1 MLVDDQAV
9 LLHGSVR
16 VDENSAPKISV
27 SAIVPLDNARV
38 SLPKQITITVRLGA
52 QNGQGD
58 GNGTAKRLR
67 QLFAS
72 KPGETDVRLRL
83 LRSKEFLV
91 SYDVPDRVRA
101 DREFRHSVEEIC
113 GTGSIEIMP
122 G

>member
-1 MLVDDQAV
+1 MREVGDDAV
-9 LLHGSVR
+9 LSHSDAEDAGRTYVHGRRYRRTHHGVTHHLNRDRARSYFPR
-16 VDENSAPKISV
+16 HLEVD
-27 SAIVPLDNARV
+27 L
-38 SLPKQITITVRLGA
+38 T
-52 QNGQGD
+52 
-58 GNGTAKRLR
+58 GTAKRLH

-113 GTGSIEIMP
+113 GAGSVEIMP